1 LCSDAALVPSQALA
15 FAAAREDEIRSAASF
30 LAFHL
35 SSDGA
40 DVDSESEFK
49 VQQTPVTLSLPRRI
63 ERVREHLSL
72 GTDRLTIMLKLY
84 IR

>member
-1 LCSDAALVPSQALA
+1 MCSDAALVPSLRRLP
-15 FAAAREDEIRSAASF
+15 FCGEGGRIRSAASF
-30 LAFHL
+30 LVSTL

-49 VQQTPVTLSLPRRI
+49 VQQTPVTLFPTRRI

-72 GTDRLTIMLKLY
+72 GTDRLTKMLKLY